1 VSNYSVFN
9 FKWLK
14 TLKKLHI
21 VPRRPE
27 HHLQASNASSKLAN
41 WLQSPAIAATT
52 RRLRP
57 GQFVRAHQ
65 HIVDA
70 IPFNLCLFLNETRV
84 RMDITLP
91 YGRARRDERVV
102 DERPVL
108 PGETVNIVAVL
119 TEDGL
124 DTQWYDQGPLTAERL
139 VACRDVF

>member
-1 VSNYSVFN
+1 
-9 FKWLK
+9 
-14 TLKKLHI
+14 
-21 VPRRPE
+21 
-27 HHLQASNASSKLAN
+27 
-41 WLQSPAIAATT
+41 
-52 RRLRP
+52 
-57 GQFVRAHQ
+57 
-65 HIVDA
+65 
-70 IPFNLCLFLNETRV
+70 
-84 RMDITLP
+84 MDITLP